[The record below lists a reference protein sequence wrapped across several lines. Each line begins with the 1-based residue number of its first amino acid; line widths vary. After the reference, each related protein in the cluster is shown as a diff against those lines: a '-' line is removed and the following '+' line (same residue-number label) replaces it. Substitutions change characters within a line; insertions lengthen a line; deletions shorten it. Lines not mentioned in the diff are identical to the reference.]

1 MVCTSATTTASR
13 CPPSPGAAGTCRHQR
28 EERRSLYAAS
38 ASPSRRPTSD
48 GEPAKTYTAPLAGL
62 TAHCAPPHSVTT
74 CKRGASDTGA
84 GHVGDETVRRE
95 RGGSIGGHGS
105 GMMLDPQYRSPSN
118 TPAASRATL
127 AGNSIMQ
134 SVASSSCCSSAT
146 AVVAVDAGV
155 ADPEATE
162 PGVRA
167 AKGWRRAS
175 STTRLG
181 SCAPL
186 SGESGTA
193 RHGPDGLGMPPTPAG
208 SHTRGRL
215 RGGCAGRY
223 GSVTGSVDPH
233 PPCGSDSGMAGRCT

>member
-1 MVCTSATTTASR
+1 
-13 CPPSPGAAGTCRHQR
+13 
-28 EERRSLYAAS
+28 
-38 ASPSRRPTSD
+38 
-48 GEPAKTYTAPLAGL
+48 
-62 TAHCAPPHSVTT
+62 
-74 CKRGASDTGA
+74 
-84 GHVGDETVRRE
+84 
-95 RGGSIGGHGS
+95 
-105 GMMLDPQYRSPSN
+105 MMLDPQYRSPWN

-127 AGNSIMQ
+127 VGNSIMQ
-134 SVASSSCCSSAT
+134 SVASSSCCSSAM

-193 RHGPDGLGMPPTPAG
+193 RHGLDGLGMPPTPAG
-208 SHTRGRL
+208 SHTPGRL
-215 RGGCAGRY
+215 RGGRAGRY

-233 PPCGSDSGMAGRCT
+233 PAVGTDDSPGTRRPRRAGGPPPGRDRRPKARARPRHWRRLRSSEDAGRS